1 MKPSGVVEPKPGAT
15 ALHERTIALADR
27 AAVKPTMAC
36 HRWAMRGW
44 SLHGWAMHGWAIRP
58 WAVGLLS
65 RREHSAREL
74 KRKLEARGIQS
85 SEVDAALERLQ
96 KAGLQ
101 DEQRFAESLLR
112 QRVMAGYGPY
122 YLRAELATHGLAES
136 LIDQLIEQLT
146 EAGEIDWTAVA
157 ADLVKRRFSAGL
169 SDPKQR
175 RRAQSLLHRRGFDAE
190 TAREVLG

>member
-1 MKPSGVVEPKPGAT
+1 MRLLPRAGSKQTEIDGAGSKGMSGARRKT
-15 ALHERTIALADR
+15 ERTPLE
-27 AAVKPTMAC
+27 V
-36 HRWAMRGW
+36 
-44 SLHGWAMHGWAIRP
+44 
-58 WAVGLLS
+58 AVGLLS

-74 KRKLEARGIQS
+74 KRKLEARGI
-85 SEVDAALERLQ
+85 EPPEADAALERLQ

-157 ADLVKRRFSAGL
+157 ADLIERRFAAGL

-190 TAREVLG
+190 TARLVLG